1 MTVKCSWS
9 DVIITQRFYVTPDQ
23 ANQDFFLVYW
33 LYFKSKFFSIIY
45 VQATRMP
52 PRDFP
57 FLEESLQGQIKKK
70 KKDSGGQ
77 QYCRD
82 NSILNNSHVLNTKLQ
97 VSFMVHKILMFNL
110 FTTATWVYTTKMD
123 VRCLKSILSM
133 RLHVCV
139 TESKPRMCQAV
150 TLLLVYIVFLFPGGI
165 TSVWRVQRM
174 LISK

>member
-1 MTVKCSWS
+1 MLLEWRQYYPTILCGPWS
-9 DVIITQRFYVTPDQ
+9 SKSR
-23 ANQDFFLVYW
+23 FFLVYW

-45 VQATRMP
+45 AQATRMP

-57 FLEESLQGQIKKK
+57 FWEKSLQGQIYK

-77 QYCRD
+77 QYHRD
-82 NSILNNSHVLNTKLQ
+82 NIILNNSHVLNTKLQ
-97 VSFMVHKILMFNL
+97 VSIIIMVRKILMFNL

-133 RLHVCV
+133 WLHVCV

-150 TLLLVYIVFLFPGGI
+150 TLLLVYILFLFPGGI
-165 TSVWRVQRM
+165 TFVWRVQRM